1 MVREQ
6 KCRWVFDG
14 FFMDILQWVRAAN
27 PSNGLMTRW
36 FGFLGTSPNS
46 SEKSTELQRTETAF
60 SLNKGALKYDNAVKT
75 KINHSFGT
83 GVYHPFMVILGMV
96 YYCLKHIRILHK
108 SGQHTTRLS
117 RSMNIQSSCA
127 ARHPQEDLLHPAP
140 TPAWSRF
147 AILGW
152 QVDQKVPVH
161 ITGWFVTNE
170 KNISHKLNVY
180 KCYTFMVREA

>member
-1 MVREQ
+1 MSMGVWWIFSWISYNGYVLRILAMD
-6 KCRWVFDG
+6 WWPDGLVFWG
-14 FFMDILQWVRAAN
+14 RPQIAAKN
-27 PSNGLMTRW
+27 RRN
-36 FGFLGTSPNS
+36 SP
-46 SEKSTELQRTETAF
+46 QRTETAF

-75 KINHSFGT
+75 IINHSFGN

-96 YYCLKHIRILHK
+96 YYCLKHLRILHK
-108 SGQHTTRLS
+108 SGQHTTRFS

-152 QVDQKVPVH
+152 QVDQKVPAH

-170 KNISHKLNVY
+170 KNISHKWNVY